1 MILLLSILLIKVI
14 LKYNKFYSSSF
25 IQQRKETKKEK
36 LNYLNMNDNQVSI
49 IRSIYQSVINTT

>member
-1 MILLLSILLIKVI
+1 MILLFSILLIKII
-14 LKYNKFYSSSF
+14 LKYKFYSPSF

-49 IRSIYQSVINTT
+49 TRSIYQSVINTT